1 MARRM
6 VTFFFSLELLPFA
19 QPHLG
24 ERPMRRVVT
33 SVLLLVLA
41 VSCVPAR
48 RFERQLVSAAATD
61 SLSPSSRFLKAHMRD
76 GSLFVLE
83 GWRHEASVLQ
93 GSGVRLGVNRDTV
106 QTGVMSVPIDS
117 VLLFETNV
125 LKPQNPTTPL
135 VALTVITGII
145 AVACLTN
152 PKTCFGSCPT
162 FYANNDT
169 RILAEGFSAS
179 IAPAL
184 EATDIDRLAIAP
196 VKEPAFTL
204 RMTNEAFETHVIRSL
219 RLLAFPARAGNHVVA
234 TARGEFWRV
243 TDEILPE
250 CTAPEG
256 SCTQSVKAADGI
268 ERFSTTDPADLAA
281 REDIELKFV
290 TPSAGDYALVLTS
303 RQTLLHT
310 FVFYQ
315 TLAYLGSRTG
325 DFIAAMSRGDM
336 RPVSQIMNL
345 GRAMGGI
352 EVSRPDSH
360 ALLEMVYET
369 GPLASDAHLVKL
381 GALTAGEH
389 KLRLR
394 AGKGHWRIDQL
405 AIVRM
410 VERVEPI
417 AVEPA
422 TIVRNNT
429 ADPGAL
435 QSLITNR
442 GLTSLPGDEFRIRFD
457 LPPYPEGVELFL
469 EARGYYLEWMREAW
483 LKEENAER
491 ASMMLDDPH
500 RGLREL
506 APEFKRWEPHMESL
520 FWNSRY
526 VRN

>member
-1 MARRM
+1 
-6 VTFFFSLELLPFA
+6 
-19 QPHLG
+19 
-24 ERPMRRVVT
+24 MRRVATCV
-33 SVLLLVLA
+33 VLLLVA

-48 RFERQLVSAAATD
+48 RFDRQLISPAATD
-61 SLSPSSRFLKAHMRD
+61 SLSKSSRFLKAHMRD

-83 GWRHEASVLQ
+83 GWRHESNVMQ
-93 GSGVRLGVNRDTV
+93 GTGVRLGVNRDTV
-106 QTGVMSVPIDS
+106 QSGTLNVPIDS

-125 LKPQNPTTPL
+125 LKAQNPSTPF
-135 VALTVITGII
+135 VALTVITGVI

-152 PKTCFGSCPT
+152 PKSCFGSCPT
-162 FYANNDT
+162 FYAGSDT

-196 VKEPAFTL
+196 AKERTFTL

-219 RLLAFPARAGNHVVA
+219 RLLTFPARDGTQIIA
-234 TARGEFWRV
+234 TARGDFWRV
-243 TDEILPE
+243 TEGITPD
-250 CTAPEG
+250 CTAAEG

-268 ERFSTTDPADLAA
+268 ERFSVTDSLDLGA

-290 TPSAGDYALVLTS
+290 TAHAGDYALVLTS

-310 FVFYQ
+310 YVFYQ

-325 DFIAAMSRGDM
+325 EFIAAMSRGDM
-336 RPVSQIMNL
+336 RPVGQIMNL

-352 EVSRPDSH
+352 EVSRPDSRE
-360 ALLEMVYET
+360 ALEMVYET
-369 GPLASDAHLVKL
+369 GPLASDAHLIKL
-381 GALTAGEH
+381 GTLSPGAHT
-389 KLRLR
+389 LRLR

-410 VERVEPI
+410 LERVEPV
-417 AVEPA
+417 AVQPA
-422 TIVRNNT
+422 AITRNGE
-429 ADPGAL
+429 ADPAAM
-435 QSLITNR
+435 QSLVVHGSTV
-442 GLTSLPGDEFRIRFD
+442 TSLPGDEFRIRFD
-457 LPPYPEGVELFL
+457 LPQYPAGAELFL

-483 LKEENAER
+483 LTEENAER
-491 ASMMLDDPH
+491 ASMMLDDPR

-506 APEFKRWEPHMESL
+506 APEFKKWEPRMESL
-520 FWNSRY
+520 FWSSRY